1 MIVVSDEEEKN
12 DEIQTDGAFQL
23 VPPEHQR
30 AVKAVRRKEEE
41 EQNLPVEP
49 PRLVENEKSFLL
61 NEESPSSFVAPEGV
75 CVLWFFEFLCLVC
88 FQSVSKED
96 SPEGDKESSA
106 DEQETPEPV
115 GFLTGLGMALGITR
129 PHSVLTEV

>member
-23 VPPEHQR
+23 VPPEHQ
-30 AVKAVRRKEEE
+30 KE
-41 EQNLPVEP
+41 EP
-49 PRLVENEKSFLL
+49 PRPIVMNEKPFLL
-61 NEESPSSFVAPEGV
+61 DEESPSSFIAPEGV